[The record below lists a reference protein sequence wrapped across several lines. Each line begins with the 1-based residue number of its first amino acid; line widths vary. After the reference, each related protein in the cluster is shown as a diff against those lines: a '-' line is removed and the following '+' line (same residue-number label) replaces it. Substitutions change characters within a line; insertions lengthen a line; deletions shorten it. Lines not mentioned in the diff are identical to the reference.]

1 MKKLIVLA
9 VFFLFS
15 GVLSAQNL
23 KKGTLVGTHVLKVEL
38 KEDVT
43 MEEWQNYYVENVLPE
58 MKKIPFKGWDAYLM
72 KGIRGTNED
81 ELGIL
86 YIISSERERDK
97 YFNDDGTM
105 NEAGLKLTKNMQPV
119 FDELDKLGTSTT
131 TYTDWMV
138 IN

>member
-15 GVLSAQNL
+15 GVLAAQNL

-58 MKKIPFKGWDAYLM
+58 IKKNLKGWDAYLM
-72 KGIRGTNED
+72 KGIRGVNED

-86 YIISSERERDK
+86 YIVSSEKDRDK
-97 YFNDDGTM
+97 YYNDDGTM
-105 NEAGLKLTKNMQPV
+105 NEAGLKLTKNMQSV

-131 TYTDWMV
+131 TYTDWIV
-138 IN
+138 IK